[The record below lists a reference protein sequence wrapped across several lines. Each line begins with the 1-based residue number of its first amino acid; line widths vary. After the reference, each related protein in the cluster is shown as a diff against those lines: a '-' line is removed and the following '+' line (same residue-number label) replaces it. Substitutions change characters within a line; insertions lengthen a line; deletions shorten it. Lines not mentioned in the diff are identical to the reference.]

1 MAEPKDRLP
10 TAEEAALIVALTA
23 KANAEARKA
32 ANEADDAAN
41 AAVISRLAREQQE
54 RDVADLLAGDD
65 CNRVYRFV
73 GEVSDASVQLATS
86 RLTAW
91 HRLYPKEPI
100 EIVFTSEGGSVAAGM
115 TLFDVILGLRREGH
129 RVTTSAL
136 GLAASVAAVLIQAG
150 DVRTMGRESYLMLHE
165 ASFRASG
172 KTSEMKDTLDW
183 IEIWQERVLAM
194 IASRSKMTLAE
205 ARGSFT
211 RRTWYLDSD
220 QALACGLVDE
230 VR

>member
-1 MAEPKDRLP
+1 
-10 TAEEAALIVALTA
+10 
-23 KANAEARKA
+23 
-32 ANEADDAAN
+32 
-41 AAVISRLAREQQE
+41 
-54 RDVADLLAGDD
+54 
-65 CNRVYRFV
+65 
-73 GEVSDASVQLATS
+73 
-86 RLTAW
+86 
-91 HRLYPKEPI
+91 
-100 EIVFTSEGGSVAAGM
+100 M

-129 RVTTSAL
+129 KVTTSAL

-165 ASFRASG
+165 ASFRAAG
-172 KTSEMKDTLDW
+172 KASEMKDTLDW

-194 IASRSKMTLAE
+194 IADRSRMTLAE
-205 ARGSFT
+205 ARDRFA

>member
-1 MAEPKDRLP
+1 MAETKDRLP

-32 ANEADDAAN
+32 ANEADVAAN
-41 AAVISRLAREQQE
+41 TVVISRLAREQQE
-54 RDVADLLAGDD
+54 RDMADLLAGDD
-65 CNRVYRFV
+65 CNLVYRFIGTV
-73 GEVSDASVQLATS
+73 DDASVQLATR

-91 HRLYPKEPI
+91 HRLYPGQPI
-100 EIVFTSEGGSVAAGM
+100 EIVFTSEGGSVPAGM

-129 RVTTSAL
+129 KVTTSAL
-136 GLAASVAAVLIQAG
+136 GLAASVAGVLIQAG
-150 DVRTMGRESYLMLHE
+150 DIRTMGRESYLMLHE
-165 ASFRASG
+165 ASFRGSG
-172 KTSEMKDTLDW
+172 KTSEMKDMLDW

-194 IASRSKMTLAE
+194 IVSRSKMNLAE
-205 ARGSFT
+205 AREKFT